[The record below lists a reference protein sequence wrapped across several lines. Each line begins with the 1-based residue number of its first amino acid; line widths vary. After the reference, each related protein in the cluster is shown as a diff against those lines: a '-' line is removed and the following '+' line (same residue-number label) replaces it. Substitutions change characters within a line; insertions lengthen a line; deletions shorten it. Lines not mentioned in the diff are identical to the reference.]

1 MVVVMPAPPA
11 HGESPAGRTTVAA
24 CASVRHPGD
33 GLPHA
38 TCTGSATVRRMGAP
52 LFADDNSSYRRAVRR
67 AEREERER
75 ERRRREIMDTLRR
88 LKRETGDESLIAE
101 RERARR
107 HADLL
112 ERYPPLY

>member
-1 MVVVMPAPPA
+1 MP
-11 HGESPAGRTTVAA
+11 
-24 CASVRHPGD
+24 
-33 GLPHA
+33 
-38 TCTGSATVRRMGAP
+38 P

-75 ERRRREIMDTLRR
+75 EERRRKILETLRR
-88 LKRETGDESLIAE
+88 LKEESADVSLLAE

-112 ERYPPLY
+112 ERYPPLW

>member
-1 MVVVMPAPPA
+1 
-11 HGESPAGRTTVAA
+11 
-24 CASVRHPGD
+24 
-33 GLPHA
+33 
-38 TCTGSATVRRMGAP
+38 MGAP
-52 LFADDNSSYRRAVRR
+52 LFADDNSSYRRAARR

-75 ERRRREIMDTLRR
+75 ELRRREIMETLRR
-88 LKRETGDESLIAE
+88 LKEEAADSSVQAE